1 MNDLRNHLI
10 ALERRLLEPEVRASR
25 AELDHLLADDF
36 LEFGASGVRFGKA
49 EALARLPDEQH
60 PEFTN
65 QDFELRQL
73 APDVALLTYRATL
86 RRPDDPAPRYSLR
99 SSLWKKNGEQW
110 QMVFHQGTP
119 LPSN

>member
-1 MNDLRNHLI
+1 MNDLRDHLI

-25 AELDHLLADDF
+25 AELDRLLADDF

-49 EALARLPDEQH
+49 EALARLPHEQP

-73 APDVALLTYRATL
+73 AADVALLTYRATL
-86 RRPDDPAPRYSLR
+86 RRPGDPDPRYSLR

-110 QMVFHQGTP
+110 QMVFHQGTGCEAF
-119 LPSN
+119 